1 MHITVNTQN
10 QFHKSK
16 NQKPNTNNKNRITK
30 LRKCSAQCLPTK
42 EKEAAWNI
50 EWGNFKSE
58 RAAGGCPAKIFKINN
73 NEINQKI
80 HYNKR
85 NNSITPPTLPMTLP
99 LSRTTFVH
107 HRSFR
112 FDTSESSLYHTIIL
126 SILSIRW
133 FHFNLK
139 LEFRGLKVSK
149 LQKY

>member
-1 MHITVNTQN
+1 MLSVYRQRKKRRRGISSGET
-10 QFHKSK
+10 SK
-16 NQKPNTNNKNRITK
+16 VRGRPGAAPQK
-30 LRKCSAQCLPTK
+30 
-42 EKEAAWNI
+42 
-50 EWGNFKSE
+50 
-58 RAAGGCPAKIFKINN
+58 KIFKINN